1 MALKKKPVTGM
12 KDMLPR
18 EMEIRDYLIGLIK
31 ETYKTYGFCSIE
43 TPCVE
48 HIENLCSKQGGD
60 NEKLI
65 FKILKRGEKLKI
77 DTAKEENDLVDGGL
91 RYDLTVP
98 LARYYANHSNELPA
112 PFKALQIGNVW
123 RADRP
128 QKGRFRQFMQCD
140 IDILGEPGNLA
151 EIELILA
158 TTAMLGKLSFQN
170 FTVCIN
176 DRNILKAMA
185 AYSGFREDDY
195 DEVFIIL
202 DKMDKIGAEGVA
214 KELEEMGYVKE
225 NVETYLQLF
234 KDVAPDVT
242 GIRFLKEKLG
252 DCLSEETADS
262 MEMIISSVETA
273 KECEFN
279 IKFDPTL
286 VRGQSYYT
294 GTIFEVTM
302 DDFGGSVAGG
312 GRYDKMIGKFTGQDT
327 PACGFSIGFERI
339 VMLLLENGYEVP
351 TVKEKKAY
359 LLEKK
364 MTKEGLLKVMSLAKA
379 DRQAGKQVLAVD
391 KDQELVQ
398 EIADY
403 VTYAARAD
411 VTDSRVFESLGISN
425 MDVVIIG
432 ISEDMESS
440 ILATLQAKEA
450 GVPLVIAKGMNQMHA
465 KILKKIGADRVVM
478 AEIETGIRLG
488 KNLISGGFQDFFM
501 LSDSFSMVELAV
513 PDSWINHNLEEL
525 NLRKKYEINVIAIK
539 KGETIC
545 VNIHPE
551 ENLCMGEI
559 LILAGENK
567 ALAKLMKKYKEGD
580 I

>member
-12 KDMLPR
+12 KDMLPA

-31 ETYKTYGFCSIE
+31 ETYKTFGFTSME

-65 FKILKRGEKLKI
+65 FKIMKRGEKLKI
-77 DTAKEENDLVDGGL
+77 SEAKEENDLADGGL

-98 LARYYANHSNELPA
+98 LARYYANHANELPS

-128 QKGRFRQFMQCD
+128 QRGRFRQFMQCD
-140 IDILGEPGNLA
+140 IDILGEGSVLA

-158 TTAMLGKLSFQN
+158 TTAMLGKLNFKN

-185 AYSGFREDDY
+185 AYSGFKEEDY

-214 KELEEMGYVKE
+214 GELEEMGYTRE
-225 NVETYLQLF
+225 NVDTYLKLF
-234 KDVAPDVT
+234 DEVETALSGV
-242 GIRFLKEKLG
+242 RHLKERLG
-252 DCLSEETADS
+252 EFLSSETAEG
-262 MEMIISSVETA
+262 MEMIMSSVEAA
-273 KECEFN
+273 KECDFKL
-279 IKFDPTL
+279 KFDPTL

-351 TVKEKKAY
+351 GVRQKKAY

-364 MTKEGLLKVMSLAKA
+364 LPTEGMLKVLELAKK
-379 DRQAGKQVLAVD
+379 DRESGKQVLIVNM
-391 KDQELVQ
+391 KKNKKFQKEQLTEEGYQ
-398 EIADY
+398 EIIDCYAD
-403 VTYAARAD
+403 
-411 VTDSRVFESLGISN
+411 
-425 MDVVIIG
+425 
-432 ISEDMESS
+432 
-440 ILATLQAKEA
+440 K
-450 GVPLVIAKGMNQMHA
+450 
-465 KILKKIGADRVVM
+465 
-478 AEIETGIRLG
+478 
-488 KNLISGGFQDFFM
+488 
-501 LSDSFSMVELAV
+501 VEQL
-513 PDSWINHNLEEL
+513 
-525 NLRKKYEINVIAIK
+525 
-539 KGETIC
+539 
-545 VNIHPE
+545 
-551 ENLCMGEI
+551 
-559 LILAGENK
+559 
-567 ALAKLMKKYKEGD
+567 
-580 I
+580 